1 MDAKKR
7 DYDLSD
13 RLVAYAAEVVDLV
26 EVFPDSRVGNH
37 IAGQLLRSGTSPAPN
52 YGEADAAESRRD
64 FVHKMGVCLKE
75 LRESRAWL
83 RIITHRQMLR
93 DAQVLPLLNETDEL
107 ISIFGASITTAKRNA
122 TKTKGA

>member
-1 MDAKKR
+1 MGTGKR
-7 DYDLSD
+7 VYDLSE
-13 RLVAYAAEVVDLV
+13 RLVAYAAEAISLV
-26 EVFPDSRVGNH
+26 EVLPDSRTGNH

-52 YGEADAAESRRD
+52 YGEAEAAESRKD

-83 RIITHRQMLR
+83 RIIAHRQMLR
-93 DAQVLPLLNETDEL
+93 DTQVLPLLNETEEL

-122 TKTKGA
+122 AKSKGA